1 MPSRPCLEFQKELE
15 IFKLFETAPYLA
27 YPHFTNELM
36 YVLGARRDI
45 PGWQIRKMHAKWR
58 CLRLR
63 MENQDEVP
71 RWPRPTDF
79 RADEDDDPT
88 NVVDH
93 VARLLST
100 VVDIA
105 DEYL

>member
-1 MPSRPCLEFQKELE
+1 MPYLPCPESQKELE

-27 YPHFTNELM
+27 YPYYTNELA
-36 YVLGARRDI
+36 YVLEARRDV
-45 PGWQIRKMHAKWR
+45 PGWQIRKMHNKWR
-58 CLRLR
+58 LLRAR
-63 MENQDEVP
+63 MDNQDEVP

-79 RADEDDDPT
+79 RTYEEHDPT

-93 VARLLST
+93 VARLLSS

>member
-1 MPSRPCLEFQKELE
+1 
-15 IFKLFETAPYLA
+15 
-27 YPHFTNELM
+27 
-36 YVLGARRDI
+36 
-45 PGWQIRKMHAKWR
+45 
-58 CLRLR
+58 